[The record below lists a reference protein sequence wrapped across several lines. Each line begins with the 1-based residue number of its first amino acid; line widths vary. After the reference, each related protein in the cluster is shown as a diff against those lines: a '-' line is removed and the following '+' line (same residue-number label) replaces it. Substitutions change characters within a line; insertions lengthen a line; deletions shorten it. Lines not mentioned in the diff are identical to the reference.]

1 MNLFEEKSF
10 IQPIG
15 NAIML
20 LGCLGF
26 FLLSFGVRVGSYKLE
41 GRFFFSS
48 VCGVESGLSRVDTRL
63 SMQVLLGVI
72 RGVGGEDLFSFQL
85 IGGPKLRGDR
95 EDFFFSVFPI
105 S

>member
-1 MNLFEEKSF
+1 MNLFEEKNF

-48 VCGVESGLSRVDTRL
+48 VCGVESGLSKVDIGL
-63 SMQVLLGVI
+63 SMQLLLGAAG
-72 RGVGGEDLFSFQL
+72 GVGGDE
-85 IGGPKLRGDR
+85 
-95 EDFFFSVFPI
+95 
-105 S
+105 

>member
-48 VCGVESGLSRVDTRL
+48 VCGVESGLSKVDIGL
-63 SMQVLLGVI
+63 SMQLLLGAAG
-72 RGVGGEDLFSFQL
+72 GVGGDE
-85 IGGPKLRGDR
+85 
-95 EDFFFSVFPI
+95 
-105 S
+105 